1 MGRKLVFDT
10 HGNDKQKAAWKA
22 WASPEVTDII
32 YGGAKGTGKSYLGC
46 AAILSD
52 ALTYPG
58 THYFIARKTGA
69 DLTKFTIPSI
79 NEVLTDMEVPQS
91 MYKYNGQDNFYTC
104 YNGSRV
110 YLLAA
115 KYLPS
120 DPEYQRFGS
129 MQMTRGWIEEAGEFE
144 TEAKRNLQISIGRW
158 KNDLYNLT
166 GKLLQTCNPSKN
178 YLYREYYKPHKEGT
192 LPAHCRFIQALP
204 EDNKRLDK
212 GYIAALH
219 RTLTGAQKR
228 RLLFGDWEYDGDPA
242 ALMEYDSI
250 LNIFNNDHIA
260 ASPHKYLT
268 ADIAGQGSDMFV
280 IWVWHGFEV
289 IDFEAIPKSN
299 GAEIIQAIQRHR
311 MRHNIR
317 PTHVVF
323 DADGIGGGV
332 TGHIP
337 GSHSFVNGSKALK
350 YKGKEENYVNLKT
363 QCYFHLATRINAGE
377 VYIRCDLP
385 EQPRAHLIEEL
396 EQVKRAG
403 VTDGKLRMVSKE
415 QVKALLGRSPDYA
428 DALMMRE
435 YFELDL
441 PGRLPGM
448 F

>member
-10 HGNDKQKAAWKA
+10 HGNDKQKAAWTA
-22 WASPEVTDII
+22 WASPDVTDII

-46 AAILSD
+46 AAILAD

-58 THYFIARKTGA
+58 THYFIARKTGS

-91 MYKYNGQDNFYTC
+91 MYKFNGQDNFYTC
-104 YNGSRV
+104 YNQSRV

-120 DPEYQRFGS
+120 DPLYQRFGS

-158 KNDLYNLT
+158 KNDLYGLT

-192 LPAHCRFIQALP
+192 LPPHCRFIQALP

-212 GYIAALH
+212 GYIEALH

-228 RLLFGDWEYDGDPA
+228 RLLFGDWEYDGDPT
-242 ALMEYDSI
+242 ALIEYD
-250 LNIFNNDHIA
+250 NIVNLWNNDHVA
-260 ASPHKYLT
+260 RTSYKYIT
-268 ADIAGQGSDMFV
+268 ADIAGLGSDRFV
-280 IWVWHGFEV
+280 VLVWDGWTV
-289 IDFEAIPKSN
+289 IDCEIIPKSN
-299 GAEIIQAIQRHR
+299 GAQIVQAIQRQR
-311 MRHNIR
+311 MRYAVKPGN
-317 PTHVVF
+317 VVF

-337 GSHSFVNGSKALK
+337 GAQSFVNGARQML
-350 YKGKEENYVNLKT
+350 YKGQEENYFNLKT
-363 QCYFHLATRINAGE
+363 QCYFHLAEQINAGALYWACE
-377 VYIRCDLP
+377 MP
-385 EQPRAHLIEEL
+385 EGAKDDLIEEL
-396 EQVKRAG
+396 EQVKRG
-403 VTDGKLRMVSKE
+403 DVTDGKLRLVSKE
-415 QVKALLGRSPDYA
+415 EVKKAISRSPDLS
-428 DALMMRE
+428 DALMMRFF
-435 YFELDL
+435 FELDAAK
-441 PGRLPGM
+441 RLPGM
-448 F
+448 L

>member
-10 HGNDKQKAAWKA
+10 HGNDKQKAAWTA
-22 WASPEVTDII
+22 WASPDVTDII

-46 AAILSD
+46 AAILAD

-58 THYFIARKTGA
+58 THYFIARKTGS

-91 MYKYNGQDNFYTC
+91 MYKFNGQDNFYTC
-104 YNGSRV
+104 YNQSRV

-120 DPEYQRFGS
+120 DPLYQRFGS

-158 KNDLYNLT
+158 KNDLYGLT

-212 GYIAALH
+212 GYIEALH

-242 ALMEYDSI
+242 ALIEYD
-250 LNIFNNDHIA
+250 NIVNIWNNDHVA
-260 ASPHKYLT
+260 RTSYKYIT
-268 ADIAGQGSDMFV
+268 ADIAGQGSDRFV
-280 IWVWHGFEV
+280 ILVWDGWTV
-289 IDFEAIPKSN
+289 IDCEIIPKSN
-299 GAEIIQAIQRHR
+299 GAQIVQAIQHQR
-311 MRHNIR
+311 MKHCVKPGN
-317 PTHVVF
+317 VVF

-337 GSHSFVNGSKALK
+337 GAQSFVNGARQML
-350 YKGKEENYVNLKT
+350 YKGQEENYFNLKT
-363 QCYFHLATRINAGE
+363 QCYFHLAAQINAGALYWACE
-377 VYIRCDLP
+377 MP
-385 EQPRAHLIEEL
+385 EGAKDDLIEEL
-396 EQVKRAG
+396 EQVKRG
-403 VTDGKLRMVSKE
+403 DVTDGKLRLVSKE
-415 QVKALLGRSPDYA
+415 EVKKAIGRSPDLS
-428 DALMMRE
+428 DALMMRFF
-435 YFELDL
+435 FELDAAK
-441 PGRLPGM
+441 RLPGM
-448 F
+448 L